1 MRVPDIAPA
10 LLCAILLLHGC
21 GNTSTQPEKTAASE
35 TKKGEA
41 FSLEPYLKEAAQQS
55 TGSNDYAAAATHWG
69 ALYDEDPSNI
79 QTAVNFAAN
88 LRYAGG
94 PREAIFLLDRALAA
108 HPDEPLLLAQRGKA
122 YAAAGELEPALAD
135 IGRALHSQTGDWSL
149 YSAQGVIFDR
159 QGRQAEAEAA
169 YKKAL
174 AISPGNP
181 KVLNNMA
188 LSIALSG
195 RLDGA
200 IGLLRQAVQHPE
212 ATIQVRQN
220 LSLLLALSGD
230 VQTASEI
237 ARADL
242 PAAIS
247 ANNIAYFQSLN
258 ETK

>member
-1 MRVPDIAPA
+1 MRIPYIAPA
-10 LLCAILLLHGC
+10 LLSAVMLLYGC
-21 GNTSTQPEKTAASE
+21 SNTSTLPEKTATATTDKE
-35 TKKGEA
+35 RA
-41 FSLEPYLKEAAQQS
+41 FSLEPYLKEAARES
-55 TGSNDYAAAATHWG
+55 AGSNDYVAAATHWG

-79 QTAVNFAAN
+79 QAAVNFAAN

-94 PREAIFLLDRALAA
+94 AREAIFLLDRVLAT
-108 HPDEPLLLAQRGKA
+108 HPDDPQLLAQRGKA
-122 YAAAGELEPALAD
+122 HAAAGQLEPALAD
-135 IGRALHSQTGDWSL
+135 IGRVLQSQTGDWSL

-181 KVLNNMA
+181 KVLNNLA
-188 LSIALSG
+188 LSIAIAG
-195 RLDGA
+195 RIGEA
-200 IGLLRQAVQHPE
+200 ISLLRQAVIHPE

-220 LSLLLALSGD
+220 LSLLLAMSGD